1 MGLLKSIALDIEN
14 LIHSG
19 YSDREISIATST
31 ELNNIQHVI
40 NFFRNEIEK
49 DSKTKSTKINNRNR

>member
-19 YSDREISIATST
+19 YSDKEISLATSV
-31 ELNNIQHVI
+31 EQNNIQYII
-40 NFFRNEIEK
+40 NFLRNEIEK
-49 DSKTKSTKINNRNR
+49 ESKTKISKINNRDR

>member
-14 LIHSG
+14 LIYSG
-19 YSDREISIATST
+19 YSDKEISIATST
-31 ELNNIQHVI
+31 ELNNIQYII

-49 DSKTKSTKINNRNR
+49 ESKDKKPKINNRGK